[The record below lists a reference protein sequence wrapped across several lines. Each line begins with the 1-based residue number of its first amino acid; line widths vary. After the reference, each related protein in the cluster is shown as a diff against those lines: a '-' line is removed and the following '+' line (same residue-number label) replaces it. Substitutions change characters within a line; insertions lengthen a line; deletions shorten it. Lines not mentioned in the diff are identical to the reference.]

1 MVIVR
6 ITDDNGLEGIG
17 EGTTIGGLAYGAESP
32 ESIKTNIDTYL
43 APYLIGQSVASPKA
57 LINKLQLAFRGNPIA
72 KSAVQTALLD
82 LLGKQLG
89 VPVSTLLGGS
99 CNNHLSL
106 GIGLRQYRKRH

>member
-43 APYLIGQSVASPKA
+43 APYLIDSQLPA
-57 LINKLQLAFRGNPIA
+57 LK
-72 KSAVQTALLD
+72 
-82 LLGKQLG
+82 
-89 VPVSTLLGGS
+89 
-99 CNNHLSL
+99 H
-106 GIGLRQYRKRH
+106 